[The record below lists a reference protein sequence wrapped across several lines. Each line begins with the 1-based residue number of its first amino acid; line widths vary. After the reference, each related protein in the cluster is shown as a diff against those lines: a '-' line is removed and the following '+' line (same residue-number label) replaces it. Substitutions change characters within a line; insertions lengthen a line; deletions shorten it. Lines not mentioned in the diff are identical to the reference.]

1 MKKLMLLVALL
12 SLAAL
17 GWAGSA
23 HSVVLLDNAPNVYV
37 GGHMT
42 HFLLLGVLAVMT
54 FLYFVSRGRALRSA
68 AE

>member
-12 SLAAL
+12 SLAAM

-23 HSVVLLDNAPNVYV
+23 HSVVLLDNVPNVYV

-42 HFLLLGVLAVMT
+42 HFLLRGVLAVMT
-54 FLYFVSRGRALRSA
+54 LLWFVSRRRALRST

>member
-1 MKKLMLLVALL
+1 MKKLMLLVAVL

-17 GWAGSA
+17 GRARSA

-42 HFLLLGVLAVMT
+42 HSLLPGVLVVIIL
-54 FLYFVSRGRALRSA
+54 LYFVSRRRALRST